1 MAKYQIGLYEKA
13 MPADLPWKDRLE
25 AAKAAKFDNVELSID
40 ETDVRLARLDWSK
53 RERREL
59 WNVAQDTGVPFSSI
73 CLSGHRK
80 YSLGNSDP
88 ALCAR
93 GLDMMEKALEL
104 ASDLGI
110 RYIQLAGY
118 DVYYEE
124 STADTAKRFA
134 DNLAKCTRMAAK
146 YGVLLGFETM
156 ETPFMD
162 TVQKAM
168 HYVNAIASPYLGV
181 YPDLGN
187 LTNASLL
194 YGVSVSDDLKTGAGH
209 IIAVHMKETR
219 PGVYRD
225 VPYKTGHVDF
235 NTILPTCWQL
245 GARRYVTELWYQGND
260 SWRDDIREAAS
271 LAHGI
276 LQPLDKEAKNA

>member
-1 MAKYQIGLYEKA
+1 MSNYQIGLYEKA
-13 MPADLPWKDRLE
+13 LPSSLTWKDRMK
-25 AAKAAKFDNVELSID
+25 AAKAAGFDNIELSID
-40 ETDVRLARLDWSK
+40 ESDERLARLDSSK
-53 RERREL
+53 GERKEL
-59 WNVAQDTGVPFSSI
+59 FNLARDMETPFGSI

-80 YSLGNSDP
+80 YPLGSGDP
-88 ALCAR
+88 AICAR
-93 GLDMMEKALEL
+93 GLYIMDKTLEL

-124 STADTAKRFA
+124 SSADTVKRFRER
-134 DNLAKCTRMAAK
+134 LGQCVHKAAK

-162 TVQKAM
+162 TVKKAM
-168 HYVNAIASPYLGV
+168 NYVDTIASPYLGV

-209 IIAVHMKETR
+209 IIAAHIKETQ
-219 PGVYRD
+219 PGKYRD
-225 VPYKTGHVDF
+225 IPFKTGHVDF
-235 NTILPTCWQL
+235 NTVIEACWHL
-245 GARRYVTELWYQGND
+245 GVRRYVTELWYQGND
-260 SWRDDIREAAS
+260 TWLDDIQEAS
-271 LAHGI
+271 TLVHGI
-276 LQPLDKEAKNA
+276 LRPLDKEI

>member
-1 MAKYQIGLYEKA
+1 MANYQIGLYEKA
-13 MPADLPWKDRLE
+13 MPADLSWKDRME
-25 AAKAAKFDNVELSID
+25 AARAAGFNNIELSID
-40 ETDVRLARLDWSK
+40 ETDARLARLDWSK
-53 RERREL
+53 HERKEL
-59 WNVAQDTGVPFSSI
+59 LSIAQDTGVPFSSI

-80 YSLGNSDP
+80 YALGSNDP

-93 GLDMMEKALEL
+93 GLTIMEKALEL
-104 ASDLGI
+104 ACDLGI

-124 STADTAKRFA
+124 SSKDTVKRFQ
-134 DNLAKCTRMAAK
+134 DNLAKCVAMAAQ

-168 HYVNAIASPYLGV
+168 AYVSAVDSPYLGV

-209 IIAVHMKETR
+209 LIAVHMKETL

-225 VPYKTGHVDF
+225 LFFGAGHVDF
-235 NTILPTCWQL
+235 KTILQTCWQL
-245 GARRYVTELWYQGND
+245 GARRYVTELWYQGSD
-260 SWRDDIREAAS
+260 AWRDDIRQAAS

-276 LQPLDKEAKNA
+276 LQQLDQEA